1 MSETTAKVMKKKPMM
16 KGGKGK
22 MRHMMFEPVDNKGG
36 AISTMVHEPAGG
48 DEDRYQPP
56 VETKAIHPTMAH
68 MVKHLKANMAESFP
82 AKAAPAAGGDT
93 DGGPADAGDDD
104 AD

>member
-36 AISTMVHEPAGG
+36 AISTMVHEPSGG
-48 DEDRYQPP
+48 DDDRYQPP

-68 MVKHLKANMAESFP
+68 MVKHLKANMADSFT
-82 AKAAPAAGGDT
+82 AKGAPSAADDGPSNPGD
-93 DGGPADAGDDD
+93 GDDAED
-104 AD
+104 

>member
-1 MSETTAKVMKKKPMM
+1 MSETTAKVMKKKPMG

-48 DEDRYQPP
+48 DDDRYQPP

-68 MVKHLKANMAESFP
+68 MVKHLKANMADSFP
-82 AKAAPAAGGDT
+82 AKGGDT
-93 DGGPADAGDDD
+93 DGGPANAGDGDD
-104 AD
+104 AED